1 MFDRFSDRKGDVIVG
16 VAATA
21 FILGWD
27 LIVLALGGPWSEGL
41 FEPLGWAVTVVAC
54 AALFVRS
61 RFPLTVAITTLAC
74 SILYYPSSSIDGP
87 TLLAFIIAL
96 YTLSAL
102 GRTLAASIVT
112 AAAFLALLVPEVMS
126 GFAHVSLISAILM
139 AGWFVAIVALG
150 AVVARHRA
158 YRAEAENALGEA
170 RRRSVAEERLRIA
183 RELHDAVG
191 HHLSLIN
198 VQTAAALRKLKRD
211 PGYATGETLQVIADT
226 SRMSLRELRAM
237 VGVLR
242 EPEEE
247 SPTGPGPSLE
257 QLSALVE
264 AARSSGLEVELR
276 VDGRAELPVAVDAA
290 AYRVVQES
298 LTNVLR
304 HANAKRVQIKVVIG
318 SSTLAVAVADDG
330 AGDAKG
336 GNAHAQPGSSQASAR
351 PGSGLAGMRERAES
365 LGGTFDAGPRDDGGF
380 LVEATWP
387 LQVEAP

>member
-21 FILGWD
+21 FVVGWD

-54 AALFVRS
+54 AVLFVRS
-61 RFPLTVAITTLAC
+61 RFPLTVTITTLAC

-87 TLLAFIIAL
+87 TLLTFIIAL
-96 YTLSAL
+96 YTLAAL
-102 GRTLAASIVT
+102 GRIRAASAVT
-112 AAAFLALLVPEVMS
+112 AGAFLVLLIPEVMS
-126 GFAHVSLISAILM
+126 GFAHISLVSTILM

-150 AVVARHRA
+150 EVVARHRA

-198 VQTAAALRKLKRD
+198 VQTAAALRKLRKD
-211 PGYATGETLQVIADT
+211 PLHRTEETLQVIAET
-226 SRMSLRELRAM
+226 SQSSLRELRAM

-242 EPEEE
+242 EPGED

-257 QLSALVE
+257 QLPLLVD
-264 AARSSGLEVELR
+264 AARASGLEVELR
-276 VDGRAELPVAVDAA
+276 VDGRAALPVAVDAA

-304 HANAKRVQIKVVIG
+304 HAKAQRVQIKVVTG
-318 SSTLAVAVADDG
+318 TSTLAVAVVDDG
-330 AGDAKG
+330 GGDAKG
-336 GNAHAQPGSSQASAR
+336 AKGAGN
-351 PGSGLAGMRERAES
+351 GLTGMRERAEG

-380 LVEATWP
+380 SVEATWP
-387 LQVEAP
+387 LEVDR